1 MKKFIRLALLPL
13 FAFTISAFAVT
24 PFYYRGYNSDGTA
37 QTNPVVLAAY
47 PPAVNGITVYDDFAH
62 HPTAIAATLQGLRAA
77 TPRGRLLAVID
88 KARQARTY
96 TSTQEMAWMLLA
108 ARALNLV
115 LGSSDATVLRFA
127 SQSSSTTAFAD
138 FEDFTSSNGQPATD
152 VYQVRGVDAVYG
164 DNVVVNLPRFNWEER
179 NIYAAA
185 PTLVPYYPVVAYRV
199 MQNPTTGLD
208 AIELIPN
215 NSNGMSK
222 LRVWYYPNPK
232 NSAYTATITNPKGSP
247 AAVITPGTYYNVNVN
262 GGSGSGM
269 QATVVVDATGSIQS
283 VDVTSYTSGYTNP
296 FTYEFNNNAIY
307 SGSPKVQLVGTMN
320 ICTVDG
326 RAGWE
331 EWVVVDAAVKL
342 LTKEESDT
350 SQLEREAARIWSR
363 IMKCAEAGALATETT
378 LELADPGGLA
388 NVLPNETLATLSEA
402 NFKLVGGIRYGF
414 DIEGEKAAVLKQV
427 AFTGNAMFDNVPED
441 EYVEGAFLIDS
452 DTEIKSTAAEVQ
464 PSAVSVAKEGETTK
478 IGWNGKSG
486 TIKSPSTSRPDAASA
501 AFLTLSSGCSR
512 RSHTS
517 GRNDA
522 GSGLLRP
529 RCRPATIDEVR
540 QTGRLACLKPS

>member
-1 MKKFIRLALLPL
+1 MVN
-13 FAFTISAFAVT
+13 SAFVT
-24 PFYYRGYNSDGTA
+24 DFDVDLAILQSCAQLYDEMCATGEDYFIKYVDITAPNGGFFDFASWHASDG
-37 QTNPVVLAAY
+37 Y
-47 PPAVNGITVYDDFAH
+47 H
-62 HPTAIAATLQGLRAA
+62 
-77 TPRGRLLAVID
+77 
-88 KARQARTY
+88 
-96 TSTQEMAWMLLA
+96 
-108 ARALNLV
+108 
-115 LGSSDATVLRFA
+115 
-127 SQSSSTTAFAD
+127 
-138 FEDFTSSNGQPATD
+138 ATD

-247 AAVITPGTYYNVNVN
+247 VAVITPGTYYNVNVN
-262 GGSGSGM
+262 GGSGAGM

-307 SGSPKVQLVGTMN
+307 SGSPKVQLVGTMTPCS
-320 ICTVDG
+320 IDG

-363 IMKCAEAGALATETT
+363 IMKNM
-378 LELADPGGLA
+378 A
-388 NVLPNETLATLSEA
+388 N
-402 NFKLVGGIRYGF
+402 R
-414 DIEGEKAAVLKQV
+414 
-427 AFTGNAMFDNVPED
+427 
-441 EYVEGAFLIDS
+441 
-452 DTEIKSTAAEVQ
+452 
-464 PSAVSVAKEGETTK
+464 
-478 IGWNGKSG
+478 
-486 TIKSPSTSRPDAASA
+486 
-501 AFLTLSSGCSR
+501 
-512 RSHTS
+512 
-517 GRNDA
+517 DA
-522 GSGLLRP
+522 GQSKRITDVSFNMGAWPYASGFP
-529 RCRPATIDEVR
+529 RRF
-540 QTGRLACLKPS
+540 